1 MVDAQSMWCG
11 PGEQRR
17 SWVKV
22 ATSAALDLML
32 PIERCL
38 KITLKKKLLIQQV
51 LYSACVVWDL
61 LRQVQTGPDLAKGP
75 DPGLSQYHHGQLT
88 CGQTFTVHL
97 IPARL

>member
-38 KITLKKKLLIQQV
+38 KITLKKITHSVGSLFCMCGLGPV
-51 LYSACVVWDL
+51 E
-61 LRQVQTGPDLAKGP
+61 TGPDRSRSG
-75 DPGLSQYHHGQLT
+75 
-88 CGQTFTVHL
+88 
-97 IPARL
+97 